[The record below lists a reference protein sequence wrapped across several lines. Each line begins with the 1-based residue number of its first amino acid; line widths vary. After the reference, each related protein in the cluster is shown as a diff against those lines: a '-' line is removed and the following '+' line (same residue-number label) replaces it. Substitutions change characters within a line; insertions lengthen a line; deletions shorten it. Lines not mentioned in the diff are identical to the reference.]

1 MNLLKGL
8 TRTFAVVGKEILV
21 VLRRPSALATLV
33 IGPIF
38 ILAVFGLSFVGQP
51 PIRAMLVVPADS
63 GLPSDPK
70 AYDLNQAGVLQI
82 IGTRPT
88 IELARQA
95 LKNGSADII
104 VAAPDNAVQQ
114 LRSSK
119 RVVIQVEYD
128 TVNPYQNA
136 VISRL
141 ADPLAAK
148 VNEKI
153 VAQIVAEAAS
163 LANASSKPDP
173 NLIAAPTRAET
184 RDVAPTQPNL
194 IAFYGVAVL
203 ALIVQHLGL
212 TMGALSM
219 NGDRRQGMLTM
230 LRVAPVSALELLT
243 GKYIAFVVL
252 TGALT
257 GALVT
262 LMTRT
267 MGVPML
273 APIGS
278 VAGMFLLLIVA
289 SVGLGL
295 VLSLVTSSESQV
307 IQLALLA
314 LLASVFFGG
323 LAIDLSQF
331 AAPLRIAAQFLPV
344 TEATRL
350 GQDLF
355 LRGTAT
361 EPWRFLALAAMGV
374 GLAMVSVM
382 LLRRELMRRR

>member
-1 MNLLKGL
+1 MLKAA
-8 TRTFAVVGKEILV
+8 TRAFAVVGKELLV

-33 IGPIF
+33 VGPVV
-38 ILAVFGLSFVGQP
+38 ILAVFGLSYVGQP

-63 GLPSDPK
+63 GLPTD
-70 AYDLNQAGVLQI
+70 ARGYDLNQSAVLQI
-82 IGTRPT
+82 VGTRPT
-88 IELARQA
+88 LASGRQA
-95 LKNGSADII
+95 LAAGNADII
-104 VAAPDNAVQQ
+104 VAAPENAVQQ
-114 LRSSK
+114 LLDGK
-119 RVVIQVEYD
+119 QVVIKVEYD

-141 ADPLAAK
+141 AEPLAAR

-153 VAQIVAEAAS
+153 VGQIVARVGS
-163 LANASSKPDP
+163 HVSSSNKPDP

-184 RDVAPTQPNL
+184 RDLAPTEPKL

-212 TMGALSM
+212 TLGALSM
-219 NGDRRQGMLTM
+219 NADRRLGMLTL
-230 LRVAPVSALELLT
+230 LRVAPVSAFELIT
-243 GKYIAFVVL
+243 GKYVAFVVL
-252 TGALT
+252 TGAIT
-257 GALVT
+257 GALVL
-262 LMTRT
+262 LMTRA

-273 APIGS
+273 APVGS
-278 VAGMFLLLIVA
+278 ILALLLLLILA

-295 VLSLVTSSESQV
+295 VLSLVTSSEAQV

-331 AAPLRIAAQFLPV
+331 APPLRAAAQFLPV

-355 LRGTAT
+355 LRGVAT
-361 EPWRFLALAAMGV
+361 EPWRFGALAAMAA
-374 GLAMVSVM
+374 GLTIVAHV

>member
-1 MNLLKGL
+1 MFKAA
-8 TRTFAVVGKEILV
+8 TRTFAVVGKEVLV

-33 IGPIF
+33 IGPVL
-38 ILAVFGLSFVGQP
+38 ILAVFGLSYVGQP

-63 GLPSDPK
+63 GLPSDPR
-70 AYDLNQAGVLQI
+70 AYDINQAGVLQFV
-82 IGTRPT
+82 GTRPS
-88 IELARQA
+88 IASARQA
-95 LKNGSADII
+95 LTNGTADIV
-104 VAAPDNAVQQ
+104 VAAPNNAVQQ
-114 LRSSK
+114 LRGGK
-119 RVVIQVEYD
+119 QVVIQVEYD
-128 TVNPYQNA
+128 TVNPYQHA

-141 ADPLAAK
+141 AEPLAAK

-153 VAQIVAEAAS
+153 VAQIVAQAGS
-163 LANASSKPDP
+163 HANASNKPDP
-173 NLIAAPTRAET
+173 NLIAAPTTAQT
-184 RDVAPTQPNL
+184 KDLAPTEPSL

-212 TMGALSM
+212 TLGALSM
-219 NGDRRQGMLTM
+219 NADRRQGMLTL

-243 GKYIAFVVL
+243 GKYVAFVVL
-252 TGALT
+252 TGAIT
-257 GALVT
+257 GALVL

-278 VAGMFLLLIVA
+278 VVALLLLLILA

-307 IQLALLA
+307 IQLALLV

-323 LAIDLSQF
+323 LAIDLTQF
-331 AAPLRIAAQFLPV
+331 APPLQVAAQFLPV

-355 LRGTAT
+355 LRGAAT
-361 EPWRFLALAAMGV
+361 EPWRFGALAAMAI
-374 GLAMVSVM
+374 GLTVVALV
-382 LLRRELMRRR
+382 LLRRELMRHR

>member
-1 MNLLKGL
+1 MFKAA
-8 TRTFAVVGKEILV
+8 TRTFAVVGKEVLV

-33 IGPIF
+33 IGPVL
-38 ILAVFGLSFVGQP
+38 ILAVFGLSYVGQP

-63 GLPSDPK
+63 GLPSDPR
-70 AYDLNQAGVLQI
+70 AYDINQAGVLQFV
-82 IGTRPT
+82 GTRPS
-88 IELARQA
+88 IASARQA
-95 LKNGSADII
+95 LTNGTADIV
-104 VAAPDNAVQQ
+104 VAAPNNAVQQ
-114 LRSSK
+114 LRGGK
-119 RVVIQVEYD
+119 QVVIQVEYD
-128 TVNPYQNA
+128 TVNPYQHA

-141 ADPLAAK
+141 AEPLAAK

-153 VAQIVAEAAS
+153 VAQIVAQAGS
-163 LANASSKPDP
+163 HANASNKPDP
-173 NLIAAPTRAET
+173 NLIAAPTTAQT
-184 RDVAPTQPNL
+184 KDLAPTEPSL

-212 TMGALSM
+212 TLGALSM
-219 NGDRRQGMLTM
+219 NADRRQGMLTL

-243 GKYIAFVVL
+243 GKYVAFVVL
-252 TGALT
+252 TGAIT
-257 GALVT
+257 GALVL

-278 VAGMFLLLIVA
+278 VVALLLLLILA

-307 IQLALLA
+307 IQLALLV

-323 LAIDLSQF
+323 LAIDLTQF
-331 AAPLRIAAQFLPV
+331 APPLQVAAQFLPV

-355 LRGTAT
+355 LRGAAT
-361 EPWRFLALAAMGV
+361 EPWRFGALAAMAI
-374 GLAMVSVM
+374 GLTVVALV

>member
-1 MNLLKGL
+1 MSLFKGL
-8 TRTFAVVGKEILV
+8 MRTFAIVGKEILV
-21 VLRRPSALATLV
+21 VVRRPSALATLV
-33 IGPIF
+33 IGPIL
-38 ILAVFGLSFVGQP
+38 ILAIFGLSFVGQP
-51 PIRAMLVVPADS
+51 PIRAMLVVPANS
-63 GLPSDPK
+63 GLPSDPR
-70 AYDLNQAGVLQI
+70 AYDLNQSGVLQI
-82 IGTRPT
+82 VGTRPT
-88 IELARQA
+88 IESARQA
-95 LKNGSADII
+95 LKRGSADII
-104 VAAPDNAVQQ
+104 VAAPPNAVEQ

-119 RVVIQVEYD
+119 QVVIQVEYD

-141 ADPLAAK
+141 AEPLAAK

-153 VAQIVAEAAS
+153 VAQIVARAGSQAS
-163 LANASSKPDP
+163 IKPDP

-184 RDVAPTQPNL
+184 RDLAPTQPNL

-219 NGDRRQGMLTM
+219 NGDRRQGMLTL

-243 GKYIAFVVL
+243 GKYVAFVVL

-257 GALVT
+257 GALVL
-262 LMTRT
+262 LMTRA

-273 APIGS
+273 APVAS
-278 VAGMFLLLIVA
+278 VAGMLLLLIVA

-331 AAPLRIAAQFLPV
+331 AAPLRVAAQFLPV

-361 EPWRFLALAAMGV
+361 EPWRFGALSAMGI
-374 GLAMVSVM
+374 GLAVLAVL

>member
-1 MNLLKGL
+1 MFKAA
-8 TRTFAVVGKEILV
+8 TRTFAVVGKEVLV

-33 IGPIF
+33 IGPVL
-38 ILAVFGLSFVGQP
+38 ILAVFGLSYVGQP

-63 GLPSDPK
+63 GLPSDPR
-70 AYDLNQAGVLQI
+70 AYDINQAGVLQI
-82 IGTRPT
+82 VGTRPS
-88 IELARQA
+88 IASARQA
-95 LKNGSADII
+95 LTNGTADIV
-104 VAAPDNAVQQ
+104 VAAPNNAVQQ
-114 LRSSK
+114 LRGGK
-119 RVVIQVEYD
+119 QVVIQVEYD
-128 TVNPYQNA
+128 TVNPYQHA

-141 ADPLAAK
+141 AEPLAAK

-153 VAQIVAEAAS
+153 VAQIVAQAGS
-163 LANASSKPDP
+163 HANASNKPDP
-173 NLIAAPTRAET
+173 NLIAAPTTAQT
-184 RDVAPTQPNL
+184 KDLAPTEPSL

-212 TMGALSM
+212 TLGALSM
-219 NGDRRQGMLTM
+219 NADRRQGMLTL

-243 GKYIAFVVL
+243 GKYVAFVVL
-252 TGALT
+252 TGAIT
-257 GALVT
+257 GALVL

-278 VAGMFLLLIVA
+278 VVALLLLLILA

-307 IQLALLA
+307 IQLALLV

-323 LAIDLSQF
+323 LAIDLTQF
-331 AAPLRIAAQFLPV
+331 APPLQVAAQFLPV

-355 LRGTAT
+355 LRGAAT
-361 EPWRFLALAAMGV
+361 EPWRFGALAAMAI
-374 GLAMVSVM
+374 GLTVVALV

>member
-1 MNLLKGL
+1 MFKAA
-8 TRTFAVVGKEILV
+8 TRTFAVVGKEVLV

-33 IGPIF
+33 IGPVL
-38 ILAVFGLSFVGQP
+38 ILAVFGLSYVGQP

-63 GLPSDPK
+63 GLPSDPR
-70 AYDLNQAGVLQI
+70 AYDINQAGVLQTV
-82 IGTRPT
+82 GTRPS
-88 IELARQA
+88 IASARQA
-95 LKNGSADII
+95 LTNGTADIV
-104 VAAPDNAVQQ
+104 VAAPNNAVQQ
-114 LRSSK
+114 LRGGK
-119 RVVIQVEYD
+119 QVVIQVEYD
-128 TVNPYQNA
+128 TVNPYQHA

-141 ADPLAAK
+141 AEPLAAK

-153 VAQIVAEAAS
+153 VAQIVAQAGS
-163 LANASSKPDP
+163 HANASNKPDP
-173 NLIAAPTRAET
+173 NLIAAPTTAQT
-184 RDVAPTQPNL
+184 KDLAPTEPSL

-212 TMGALSM
+212 TLGALSM
-219 NGDRRQGMLTM
+219 NADRRQGMLTL

-243 GKYIAFVVL
+243 GKYVAFVVL
-252 TGALT
+252 TGAIT
-257 GALVT
+257 GALVL

-278 VAGMFLLLIVA
+278 VVALLLLLILA

-307 IQLALLA
+307 IQLALLV

-323 LAIDLSQF
+323 LAIDLTQF
-331 AAPLRIAAQFLPV
+331 APPLQVAAQFLPV

-355 LRGTAT
+355 LRGAAT
-361 EPWRFLALAAMGV
+361 EPWRFGALAAMAI
-374 GLAMVSVM
+374 GLTVVALV

>member
-1 MNLLKGL
+1 MFKAA
-8 TRTFAVVGKEILV
+8 TRTFAVVGKEVLV

-33 IGPIF
+33 IGPVL
-38 ILAVFGLSFVGQP
+38 ILAVFGLSYVGQP

-63 GLPSDPK
+63 GLPSDPR
-70 AYDLNQAGVLQI
+70 AYDINQAGVLQI
-82 IGTRPT
+82 VGTRPS
-88 IELARQA
+88 IASARQA
-95 LKNGSADII
+95 LTNGTADIV

-114 LRSSK
+114 LRGGK
-119 RVVIQVEYD
+119 QVVIQVEYD
-128 TVNPYQNA
+128 TVNPYQHA

-141 ADPLAAK
+141 AEPLAAK

-153 VAQIVAEAAS
+153 VAQIVAQAGS
-163 LANASSKPDP
+163 HANASNKPDP
-173 NLIAAPTRAET
+173 NLIAAPTTAQT
-184 RDVAPTQPNL
+184 KDLAPTEPSL

-212 TMGALSM
+212 TLGALSM
-219 NGDRRQGMLTM
+219 NADRRQGMLTL

-243 GKYIAFVVL
+243 GKYVAFVVL
-252 TGALT
+252 TGAIT
-257 GALVT
+257 GALVL

-278 VAGMFLLLIVA
+278 VVALLLLLILA

-307 IQLALLA
+307 IQLALLV

-323 LAIDLSQF
+323 LAIDLTQF
-331 AAPLRIAAQFLPV
+331 APPLQVAAQFLPV

-355 LRGTAT
+355 LRGAAT
-361 EPWRFLALAAMGV
+361 EPWRFGALAAMAI
-374 GLAMVSVM
+374 GLTVVALV

>member
-1 MNLLKGL
+1 MSLVKGL
-8 TRTFAVVGKEILV
+8 MRTFAIVGKEILV

-33 IGPIF
+33 IGPIL

-51 PIRAMLVVPADS
+51 PIRAVLVVPAKS
-63 GLPSDPK
+63 GLPTDPR
-70 AYDLNQAGVLQI
+70 AYDLNQSGVLQI
-82 IGTRPT
+82 VGTRPSL
-88 IELARQA
+88 ESARQA
-95 LKNGSADII
+95 LKSGAADIV

-119 RVVIQVEYD
+119 QVVIQIEYD

-141 ADPLAAK
+141 AEPLAAK
-148 VNEKI
+148 VNEKV
-153 VAQIVAEAAS
+153 VAQIVAQAGS
-163 LANASSKPDP
+163 QANASNKPDP

-184 RDVAPTQPNL
+184 HDLAPTQPNL

-219 NGDRRQGMLTM
+219 NGDRRQGMLAL
-230 LRVAPVSALELLT
+230 LRVAPVSALELLA
-243 GKYIAFVVL
+243 GKYVAFVVL

-257 GALVT
+257 GALVL
-262 LMTRT
+262 LMTRA

-273 APIGS
+273 APASS
-278 VAGMFLLLIVA
+278 VAGMLLLLIVA

-331 AAPLRIAAQFLPV
+331 AAPLRVAAQILPV

-355 LRGTAT
+355 LRGGAT
-361 EPWRFLALAAMGV
+361 EPWRFGALAAMAV
-374 GLAMVSVM
+374 GLGFLAVF

>member
-1 MNLLKGL
+1 
-8 TRTFAVVGKEILV
+8 
-21 VLRRPSALATLV
+21 
-33 IGPIF
+33 
-38 ILAVFGLSFVGQP
+38 
-51 PIRAMLVVPADS
+51 MLVVPADS

-70 AYDLNQAGVLQI
+70 AYDLNQDGVLQI

-88 IELARQA
+88 VESARQA
-95 LKNGSADII
+95 LKDGSADII

-114 LRSSK
+114 LRRSK
-119 RVVIQVEYD
+119 QVVIQVEYD

-153 VAQIVAEAAS
+153 VAQIVAEAGS
-163 LANASSKPDP
+163 QANASDGAGSESDRSAHTELEDARDLRPDTTEP
-173 NLIAAPTRAET
+173 DT
-184 RDVAPTQPNL
+184 
-194 IAFYGVAVL
+194 FYGVAVL

-219 NGDRRQGMLTM
+219 NGDRRQGMLTL
-230 LRVAPVSALELLT
+230 LRVAPVSALELLA
-243 GKYIAFVVL
+243 GKYVAFVVL

-257 GALVT
+257 GALVL

-273 APIGS
+273 APLGS

-295 VLSLVTSSESQV
+295 VLSLVTSSDRRSFSSPCWPCWHRSS
-307 IQLALLA
+307 LA
-314 LLASVFFGG
+314 V
-323 LAIDLSQF
+323 
-331 AAPLRIAAQFLPV
+331 LRS
-344 TEATRL
+344 TCR
-350 GQDLF
+350 
-355 LRGTAT
+355 
-361 EPWRFLALAAMGV
+361 
-374 GLAMVSVM
+374 SS
-382 LLRRELMRRR
+382 RRRSASPRSSCR

>member
-1 MNLLKGL
+1 MFKAA
-8 TRTFAVVGKEILV
+8 TRTFAVVGKEVLV

-33 IGPIF
+33 IGPIL
-38 ILAVFGLSFVGQP
+38 ILAVFGLSYVGQP

-63 GLPSDPK
+63 GLPSDPR
-70 AYDLNQAGVLQI
+70 AYDINQAGVLQI
-82 IGTRPT
+82 VGTRPS
-88 IELARQA
+88 IASARQA
-95 LKNGSADII
+95 LTNGTADIV

-114 LRSSK
+114 LRGGK
-119 RVVIQVEYD
+119 QVVIQVEYD
-128 TVNPYQNA
+128 TVNPYQHA

-141 ADPLAAK
+141 AEPLAAK
-148 VNEKI
+148 VNERI
-153 VAQIVAEAAS
+153 VAQIVAQAGS
-163 LANASSKPDP
+163 QANTGNKPDP
-173 NLIAAPTRAET
+173 NLIAAPTTART
-184 RDVAPTQPNL
+184 KDLAPTEPSL

-212 TMGALSM
+212 TLGALSM
-219 NGDRRQGMLTM
+219 NADRRQGMLTL
-230 LRVAPVSALELLT
+230 LRVAPVSAMELLT
-243 GKYIAFVVL
+243 GKYVAFVVL
-252 TGALT
+252 TGAIT
-257 GALVT
+257 GALVL

-278 VAGMFLLLIVA
+278 VVALLLLLILA

-295 VLSLVTSSESQV
+295 VLSLVTTSESQV
-307 IQLALLA
+307 IQLALLV

-323 LAIDLSQF
+323 LAIDLTQF
-331 AAPLRIAAQFLPV
+331 ARPLQVAAEFLPV

-355 LRGTAT
+355 LRGAAS
-361 EPWRFLALAAMGV
+361 EPWRFGALAAMAI
-374 GLAMVSVM
+374 GLTVAALA

>member
-1 MNLLKGL
+1 MFKAA
-8 TRTFAVVGKEILV
+8 TRTFAVVGKEVLV

-33 IGPIF
+33 IGPVL
-38 ILAVFGLSFVGQP
+38 ILAVFGLSYVGQP

-63 GLPSDPK
+63 GLPSDPR
-70 AYDLNQAGVLQI
+70 AYDINQAGVLQFV
-82 IGTRPT
+82 GTRPS
-88 IELARQA
+88 IASARQA
-95 LKNGSADII
+95 LTNGTADIV

-114 LRSSK
+114 LRGGK
-119 RVVIQVEYD
+119 QVVIQVEYD
-128 TVNPYQNA
+128 TVNPYQHA

-141 ADPLAAK
+141 AEPLAAK

-153 VAQIVAEAAS
+153 VAQIVAQAGS
-163 LANASSKPDP
+163 QANASNKPDP
-173 NLIAAPTRAET
+173 NLIAAPTTAQT
-184 RDVAPTQPNL
+184 KDLAPTEPSL

-212 TMGALSM
+212 TLGALSM
-219 NGDRRQGMLTM
+219 NADRRQGMLTL

-243 GKYIAFVVL
+243 GKYVAFVVL
-252 TGALT
+252 TGAIT
-257 GALVT
+257 GALVL

-278 VAGMFLLLIVA
+278 VVALLLLLILA

-307 IQLALLA
+307 IQLALLV

-323 LAIDLSQF
+323 LAIDLTQF
-331 AAPLRIAAQFLPV
+331 APPLQVAAQFLPV

-355 LRGTAT
+355 LRGAAT
-361 EPWRFLALAAMGV
+361 EPWRFGALAAMAI
-374 GLAMVSVM
+374 GLTVVALV
-382 LLRRELMRRR
+382 LLRRELMRHR

>member
-1 MNLLKGL
+1 MFKAA
-8 TRTFAVVGKEILV
+8 TRTFAVVGKEVLV

-33 IGPIF
+33 IGPVL
-38 ILAVFGLSFVGQP
+38 ILAVFGLSYVGQP

-63 GLPSDPK
+63 GLPSDPR
-70 AYDLNQAGVLQI
+70 AYDINQAGVLQFV
-82 IGTRPT
+82 GTRPS
-88 IELARQA
+88 IASARQA
-95 LKNGSADII
+95 LTNGTADIV

-114 LRSSK
+114 LRGGK
-119 RVVIQVEYD
+119 QVVIQVEYD
-128 TVNPYQNA
+128 TVNPYQHA

-141 ADPLAAK
+141 AEPLAAK

-153 VAQIVAEAAS
+153 VAQIVAQAGS
-163 LANASSKPDP
+163 HANASNKPDP
-173 NLIAAPTRAET
+173 NLIAAPTTAQT
-184 RDVAPTQPNL
+184 KDLAPTEPSL

-212 TMGALSM
+212 TLGALSM
-219 NGDRRQGMLTM
+219 NADRRQGMLTL

-243 GKYIAFVVL
+243 GKYVAFVVL
-252 TGALT
+252 TGAIT
-257 GALVT
+257 GALVL

-278 VAGMFLLLIVA
+278 VVALLLLLILA

-307 IQLALLA
+307 IQLALLV

-323 LAIDLSQF
+323 LAIDLTQF
-331 AAPLRIAAQFLPV
+331 APPLQVAAQFLPV

-355 LRGTAT
+355 LRGAAT
-361 EPWRFLALAAMGV
+361 EPWRFGALAAMAI
-374 GLAMVSVM
+374 GLTVVALV

>member
-1 MNLLKGL
+1 MNLVKAA
-8 TRTFAVVGKEILV
+8 TRAFAVVGKEMLV
-21 VLRRPSALATLV
+21 VIRRPSALATLV
-33 IGPIF
+33 IGPVA
-38 ILAVFGLSFVGQP
+38 ILAVFGLSYVGQP

-63 GLPSDPK
+63 GLPADAG
-70 AYDLNQAGVLQI
+70 AYDLNQTSVLHI
-82 IGTRPT
+82 VGTRPN
-88 IELARQA
+88 LAAAREA
-95 LKNGSADII
+95 LASGSADII
-104 VAAPDNAVQQ
+104 VAAPDNAVKQ
-114 LRSSK
+114 LLSGK
-119 RVVIQVEYD
+119 QVVIQIEYD

-141 ADPLAAK
+141 AEPLAAK

-153 VAQIVAEAAS
+153 VAAIVAEAGSKVTAS
-163 LANASSKPDP
+163 NKPDP
-173 NLIAAPTRAET
+173 SFIAAPTSAQT
-184 RDVAPTQPNL
+184 RDVAPTEPKL

-212 TMGALSM
+212 TLGALSM
-219 NGDRRQGMLTM
+219 NSDRRQGMLTL
-230 LRVAPVSALELLT
+230 LRVAPVSALEILT
-243 GKYIAFVVL
+243 GKYVAFVVL
-252 TGALT
+252 TGAIT
-257 GALVT
+257 AALVA
-262 LMTRT
+262 LMTQT

-273 APIGS
+273 APVGS
-278 VAGMFLLLIVA
+278 VVGLLLLLIVA

-331 AAPLRIAAQFLPV
+331 APPLQIAAQFLPV

-355 LRGTAT
+355 LRGAAT
-361 EPWRFLALAAMGV
+361 EPWRFGALAAMAV
-374 GLAMVSVM
+374 GLTIVALA

>member
-33 IGPIF
+33 IGPIL
-38 ILAVFGLSFVGQP
+38 ILAVFGLSYVGQP

-63 GLPSDPK
+63 GLPSDPR
-70 AYDLNQAGVLQI
+70 AYDINQAGVLQFV
-82 IGTRPT
+82 GTRPS
-88 IELARQA
+88 IASARQA
-95 LKNGSADII
+95 LTNGTADIV
-104 VAAPDNAVQQ
+104 VAAPNNAVQQ
-114 LRSSK
+114 LRGGK
-119 RVVIQVEYD
+119 QVVIQVEYD
-128 TVNPYQNA
+128 TVNPYQHA

-141 ADPLAAK
+141 AEPLAAK

-153 VAQIVAEAAS
+153 VAQIVAQAGS
-163 LANASSKPDP
+163 HANASNKPDP
-173 NLIAAPTRAET
+173 NLIAAPTTAQT
-184 RDVAPTQPNL
+184 KDLAPTEPSL

-212 TMGALSM
+212 TLGALSM
-219 NGDRRQGMLTM
+219 NADRRQGMLTL

-243 GKYIAFVVL
+243 GKYVAFVVL
-252 TGALT
+252 TGAIT
-257 GALVT
+257 GALVL

-278 VAGMFLLLIVA
+278 VVALLLLLILA

-307 IQLALLA
+307 IQLALLV

-323 LAIDLSQF
+323 LAIDLTQF
-331 AAPLRIAAQFLPV
+331 APPLQVAAQFLPV

-355 LRGTAT
+355 LRGAAT
-361 EPWRFLALAAMGV
+361 EPWRFGALAAMAI
-374 GLAMVSVM
+374 GLTVVALV
-382 LLRRELMRRR
+382 LLRRELMRHR

>member
-1 MNLLKGL
+1 MFKAA
-8 TRTFAVVGKEILV
+8 TRTFAVVGKEVLV

-33 IGPIF
+33 IGPVL
-38 ILAVFGLSFVGQP
+38 ILAVFGLSYVGQP

-63 GLPSDPK
+63 GLPSDPR
-70 AYDLNQAGVLQI
+70 AYDINQAGVLQFV
-82 IGTRPT
+82 GTRPS
-88 IELARQA
+88 IASARQA
-95 LKNGSADII
+95 LTNGTADIV
-104 VAAPDNAVQQ
+104 VAAPNNAVQQ
-114 LRSSK
+114 LRGGK
-119 RVVIQVEYD
+119 QVVIQVEYD
-128 TVNPYQNA
+128 TVNPYQHA

-141 ADPLAAK
+141 AEPLAAK

-153 VAQIVAEAAS
+153 VAQIVAQAGS
-163 LANASSKPDP
+163 HANASNKPDP
-173 NLIAAPTRAET
+173 NLIAAPTTAQT
-184 RDVAPTQPNL
+184 KDLAPTEPSL

-212 TMGALSM
+212 TLGALSM
-219 NGDRRQGMLTM
+219 NADRRQGMLTL

-252 TGALT
+252 TGAIT
-257 GALVT
+257 GALVL

-278 VAGMFLLLIVA
+278 VVALLLLLILA

-307 IQLALLA
+307 IQLALLV

-323 LAIDLSQF
+323 LAIDLTQF
-331 AAPLRIAAQFLPV
+331 APPLQVAAQFLPV

-355 LRGTAT
+355 LRGAAT
-361 EPWRFLALAAMGV
+361 EPWRFGALAAMAI
-374 GLAMVSVM
+374 GLTVVALV
-382 LLRRELMRRR
+382 LLRRELMRHR